1 MLKIPSILRAD
12 QIPGRIVPETLGS
25 AVPTR
30 HRPPAGGR
38 SAGGFSFF
46 FCQRLRY
53 RALEG
58 HKELLICQWRALPN
72 TSDATLIELLM
83 KGQDVEQVVIV
94 PGDPPH
100 FPAADARL
108 ISCVATVAFMSQKQ
122 TKKNNNLSLSSGLE
136 LWTVSV

>member
-1 MLKIPSILRAD
+1 MLKIPNILRAD

-122 TKKNNNLSLSSGLE
+122 TKKKRLE
-136 LWTVSV
+136 LEFWTRVLDR